1 MPHRLLCVTAHPD
14 DESGAFG
21 GALMLAAQARA
32 ETSVLCFT
40 DGQAAHFRGTA
51 TGSEELGK
59 LRRDEMAA
67 ACAVLGVTRCEVL
80 HYPDGELAN
89 SNWREMT
96 GIIVERIRRWRP
108 HVVLTFGGDGG
119 VNLHS
124 DHTVISAVATMAFH
138 WAARAEMF
146 PGELAPWAPQKLYY
160 ASTPFV
166 SVRDRPELTA
176 IAATTPWSLTIELG
190 ELADRKLE
198 AFRKHSSQQ
207 GVLKRV
213 GEHIRQA
220 MQVERYLLAARRGK
234 TSVTEDT
241 AIFAGVD
248 EDGSE

>member
-1 MPHRLLCVTAHPD
+1 
-14 DESGAFG
+14 
-21 GALMLAAQARA
+21 MLAARAGA
-32 ETSVLCFT
+32 ETGVLCFT

-51 TGSEELGK
+51 TDSEELGK
-59 LRRDEMAA
+59 LRREEMAA
-67 ACAVLGVTRCEVL
+67 ACATLGVTRCEVL
-80 HYPDGELAN
+80 HYPDGNLAN
-89 SNWREMT
+89 SNLQEMT
-96 GIIVERIRRWRP
+96 GTVVERIRRWRP

-119 VNLHS
+119 VNLHR
-124 DHTVISAVATMAFH
+124 DHTVISVVATMAFH

-146 PGELAPWAPQKLYY
+146 PGELAPWAAQKLYH

-166 SVRDRPELTA
+166 SVRDRPELTS

-198 AFRKHSSQQ
+198 AFSKHTSQQ

-213 GEHIRQA
+213 GEHVRKA

-241 AIFAGVD
+241 AMFAGVE

>member
-1 MPHRLLCVTAHPD
+1 
-14 DESGAFG
+14 
-21 GALMLAAQARA
+21 MLAAQAGA
-32 ETSVLCFT
+32 ETGVLCFT

-51 TGSEELGK
+51 TGNEELGA
-59 LRRDEMAA
+59 LRRKEMQA

-80 HYPDGELAN
+80 HFPDGNLAK
-89 SNWREMT
+89 SNLEEMT
-96 GIIVERIRRWRP
+96 GIVVQRIRRWRP

-119 VNLHS
+119 VNLHR
-124 DHTVISAVATMAFH
+124 DHAVVSAVTTMAFH
-138 WAARAEMF
+138 WAARVEMF
-146 PGELAPWAPQKLYY
+146 PCELPPWAPQKLYY

-166 SVRDRPELTA
+166 SVRDRPELTS

-213 GEHIRQA
+213 GEHVQKA

-234 TSVTEDT
+234 AAVTEDT
-241 AIFAGVD
+241 AMFAGVG
-248 EDGSE
+248 EDGVRP

>member
-21 GALMLAAQARA
+21 GALMLTAQAGA

-40 DGQAAHFRGTA
+40 DGQAAHFRGRA
-51 TGSEELGK
+51 TDNEKLGE
-59 LRRDEMAA
+59 LRREEMAA
-67 ACAVLGVTRCEVL
+67 ACGVLGVARCEVL
-80 HYPDGELAN
+80 HFPDGELFKSDFQQMVGA
-89 SNWREMT
+89 
-96 GIIVERIRRWRP
+96 VVQRIRTLRP

-119 VNLHS
+119 VNLHR
-124 DHTVISAVATMAFH
+124 DHAVVSAVATMAFH
-138 WAARAEMF
+138 WSARPEMF
-146 PGELAPWAPQKLYY
+146 PQKLDPWAAQKLYY

-166 SVRDRPELTA
+166 SVRDRPELTS
-176 IAATTPWSLTIELG
+176 IAATTPWSLALELG

-198 AFRKHSSQQ
+198 AFRKHTSQQ

-213 GEHIRQA
+213 GEHVRKA
-220 MQVERYLLAARRGK
+220 MQVERYLLAARRGQ

-248 EDGSE
+248 DDGSE